1 MHCAGRIGDGGKWV
15 CGMRM
20 LQGMKHCLVYSVGAF
35 RISGVIMHCA
45 GRIGDGGKWVCG
57 MRMLQEMKHCL
68 VYSLG
73 SQGDTSFED
82 EFLDRTICEVCS
94 TPSLPLSRV

>member
-1 MHCAGRIGDGGKWV
+1 M
-15 CGMRM
+15 
-20 LQGMKHCLVYSVGAF
+20 
-35 RISGVIMHCA
+35 
-45 GRIGDGGKWVCG
+45 CG

-82 EFLDRTICEVCS
+82 EFLDRTICDVRPLHLLIS
-94 TPSLPLSRV
+94 SFLSAPSHMPSHGRL

>member
-1 MHCAGRIGDGGKWV
+1 
-15 CGMRM
+15 
-20 LQGMKHCLVYSVGAF
+20 
-35 RISGVIMHCA
+35 
-45 GRIGDGGKWVCG
+45 

-82 EFLDRTICEVCS
+82 EFLDRTICEVRHRPVHAQ
-94 TPSLPLSRV
+94 TVPN

>member
-1 MHCAGRIGDGGKWV
+1 MAERLHGLGRHLMSPRSHG
-15 CGMRM
+15 
-20 LQGMKHCLVYSVGAF
+20 
-35 RISGVIMHCA
+35 A

-82 EFLDRTICEVCS
+82 EFLERTICEV
-94 TPSLPLSRV
+94 

>member
-1 MHCAGRIGDGGKWV
+1 
-15 CGMRM
+15 M
-20 LQGMKHCLVYSVGAF
+20 LSLPLP
-35 RISGVIMHCA
+35 RA

-57 MRMLQEMKHCL
+57 MRMLQEMRHCL

-82 EFLDRTICEVCS
+82 EFLERTACEV
-94 TPSLPLSRV
+94 SRNWISQV